1 MTKYYLSEKN
11 IEESID
17 YFKNTNFNGTLAL
30 SYYLGFRHFGLS
42 LRKPVIIGTSQMS
55 TEYKNEYVD
64 TWNKMFNL
72 LDPLESSE
80 KILGISPFDLK
91 SEVKKGDLYNPGTSF
106 STSGI
111 TSRPKDSLK
120 NLVRTINFVDYE
132 GDFIYSTRKTPE
144 IIQDSCLSGEKISLK
159 NFASWFFRFYGFEFE
174 TTSPIT
180 KIDFSRVVKKTII
193 NYFKLN
199 KNDFM
204 WLFDD
209 DILNDSFIA
218 SENLIT
224 GDWLRSKF
232 IFNNDVKNLISTIKT
247 VPKDKGIV
255 PSVFGLL
262 NKNLVNEYLKL
273 TGDNPSD
280 EVILETLLMK
290 KQIVLTGVPGI
301 GKSRF
306 LDSVKKEFYKHEI
319 IQFHANYSYEDFIGG
334 ETLVD
339 GTIESRMGIFL
350 SFCREAEKEPTKKF
364 LFIIDELNRGNIAQI
379 FGETILTLD
388 REYSVNLAKSI
399 QLKEDKIS
407 IDSFKIPQ
415 NIYIAGSMN
424 TADRNIAFL
433 DLAIRRRFAFIEINP
448 NYEVVSALAEYRNFD
463 LGNILKKINNS
474 IFNTLN
480 KEELYLG
487 QSYFLSEAVYDKDKR
502 KYTWTDE
509 KFQMQFNYVIL
520 PTLKEYT
527 FSDKN
532 ALITI
537 LGNELSSGILNL
549 DDFTQAFA
557 DFFNN

>member
-11 IEESID
+11 IEEAID
-17 YFKNTNFNGTLAL
+17 YFKSTNFTGTLAL

-42 LRKPVIIGTSQMS
+42 MRKPVIIGTAQMS

-64 TWNKMFNL
+64 TWNKMFTF
-72 LDPLESSE
+72 LEPSESAE
-80 KILGISPFDLK
+80 KILGITPFDLK
-91 SEVKKGDLYNPGTSF
+91 SEIKKGTLYNPGTAF
-106 STSGI
+106 NLTGISG
-111 TSRPKDSLK
+111 RPKDSLK
-120 NLVRTINFVDYE
+120 NLVRTINFVDYQ

-144 IIQDSCLSGEKISLK
+144 IIQNNCLSGKKISLK

-174 TTSPIT
+174 KSTPIT
-180 KIDFSRVVKKTII
+180 DIDFSRVVKKTVI

-199 KNDFM
+199 KNDFT

-209 DILNDSFIA
+209 DILNDSFA
-218 SENLIT
+218 PSENRISGT
-224 GDWLRSKF
+224 WLRSRF
-232 IFNNDVKNLISTIKT
+232 IFNDDVQNLINTIRT
-247 VPKDKGIV
+247 VPETMGIV
-255 PSVFGLL
+255 PPLFESL
-262 NKNLVNEYLKL
+262 NKDLVNEYLKL
-273 TGDNPSD
+273 VGDNPSD
-280 EVILETLLMK
+280 ETILATLFMK
-290 KQIVLTGVPGI
+290 KQIVLTGVPGT

-306 LDSVKKEFYKHEI
+306 LDSIKKEFYKNEM

-350 SFCREAEKEPTKKF
+350 SFCLEAAKEPTKDF

-388 REYSVNLAKSI
+388 RGYSVELARPIKI
-399 QLKEDKIS
+399 KEEGIV
-407 IDSFKIPQ
+407 IDSFRIPQ
-415 NIYIAGSMN
+415 NVYIAGSMN

-463 LGNILKKINNS
+463 LGNVLKTINNS

-487 QSYFLSEAVYDKDKR
+487 QSYFLSEAVYNNDTG
-502 KYTWTDE
+502 KYIWSDVR
-509 KFQMQFNYVIL
+509 FQMQFNYVIL

-537 LGNELSSGILNL
+537 LGNELSNGILNL
-549 DDFTQAFA
+549 EDFIQAFD